1 MRRTLVALGATSL
14 LLGAAGT
21 ATAGT
26 VIRDVIVDANGT
38 THTRMDRTY
47 RGLAV
52 LGGDMVVHRAAN
64 GTRLGV
70 SRTLRAMPA
79 LSTAPALRLPGTL
92 VVEARGMAPRL
103 AWQLTT
109 VGVKPD
115 GTPSRMLTTYDAI
128 TGAKLVAEEQIEN
141 VTGSG
146 TGRTN
151 GTVPLETT
159 QSGSSYTLKDPT
171 RGNTYTVDAQNKS
184 DTCAIIWCSRAATVN
199 FTDADN
205 VWGDGSLANRQ
216 TIAVDA
222 QFGTNETWDYYKT
235 VHGRNGIANDGKG
248 SYNRVHYG
256 SNYEN
261 AFWDDS
267 CFCMTYGD
275 GGTSFWPLTS
285 LDVAGHEMSHG
296 VTSRTANLTY
306 SGESG
311 GLNEANSDIFGTLVE
326 FYANRPTDPPDYTIG
341 EAISKTG
348 KPLRWMDQP
357 SKDGHSADCWSSSV
371 GNLDVH
377 YSSGVANH
385 FAYLLAV
392 GSGASSYGTSPTCN
406 GSTVTGIGNDALG
419 KIWYRALTVYMTSST
434 NYKGARAATLSAA
447 TDLYGAGSA
456 NYNAVAAAW
465 SAVNV
470 T

>member
-1 MRRTLVALGATSL
+1 
-14 LLGAAGT
+14 
-21 ATAGT
+21 
-26 VIRDVIVDANGT
+26 
-38 THTRMDRTY
+38 
-47 RGLAV
+47 
-52 LGGDMVVHRAAN
+52 
-64 GTRLGV
+64 
-70 SRTLRAMPA
+70 
-79 LSTAPALRLPGTL
+79 
-92 VVEARGMAPRL
+92 
-103 AWQLTT
+103 
-109 VGVKPD
+109 
-115 GTPSRMLTTYDAI
+115 
-128 TGAKLVAEEQIEN
+128 
-141 VTGSG
+141 
-146 TGRTN
+146 
-151 GTVPLETT
+151 
-159 QSGSSYTLKDPT
+159 
-171 RGNTYTVDAQNKS
+171 
-184 DTCAIIWCSRAATVN
+184 
-199 FTDADN
+199 
-205 VWGDGSLANRQ
+205 
-216 TIAVDA
+216 
-222 QFGTNETWDYYKT
+222 
-235 VHGRNGIANDGKG
+235 
-248 SYNRVHYG
+248 
-256 SNYEN
+256 
-261 AFWDDS
+261 
-267 CFCMTYGD
+267 MTYGD